1 MKSMKKSLDN
11 VLNRVSLIRID
22 TSILESQ
29 ELDVERVNWYKERF
43 ELFVEDKV
51 PMAIIVY
58 LEKLNKE
65 DVNDIT
71 RLTILHIGIESQ
83 NKCM

>member
-1 MKSMKKSLDN
+1 MKKSLDN